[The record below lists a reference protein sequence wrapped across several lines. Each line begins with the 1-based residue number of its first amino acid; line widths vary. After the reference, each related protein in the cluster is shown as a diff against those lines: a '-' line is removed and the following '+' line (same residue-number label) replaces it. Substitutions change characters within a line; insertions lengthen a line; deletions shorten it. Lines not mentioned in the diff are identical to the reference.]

1 LLDNLHG
8 KFTSLRGLKSIPPQ
22 HDGSLRRVLGVAE
35 ESLHH
40 NYPVFH
46 VLSTQKSPACPKYQG
61 ESDDQHHSEQTN
73 PDHIPTHVPTLHAI
87 SVHETSL

>member
-1 LLDNLHG
+1 LLDNLRDH
-8 KFTSLRGLKSIPPQ
+8 FTSLRGSESIPRQ
-22 HDGSLRRVLGVAE
+22 HDGLLRRVLGVAE

-40 NYPVFH
+40 NYPVLH
-46 VLSTQKSPACPKYQG
+46 VLSIQKSPAYPKYQS

-87 SVHETSL
+87 SVHGTSL